1 MNIIYLTLWTNY
13 NFIFLISGLTLVYLN
28 LDIKLFSFLFL
39 LWQKYDCFRDD
50 FLELELVSITML
62 TEYLN
67 SYYFLIIHSC

>member
-1 MNIIYLTLWTNY
+1 MNIIYLMLWTNY

-28 LDIKLFSFLFL
+28 VDIKLFSFLFL